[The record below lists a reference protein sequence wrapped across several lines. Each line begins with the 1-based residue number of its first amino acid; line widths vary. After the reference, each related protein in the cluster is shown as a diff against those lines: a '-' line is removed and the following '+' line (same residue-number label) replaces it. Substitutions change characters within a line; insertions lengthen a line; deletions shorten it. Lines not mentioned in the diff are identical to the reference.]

1 MEAMMQTR
9 INCLWLGILLCA
21 LMVWQTSVRA
31 EDSPSLKTFEAVGT
45 VKIQGEKIV
54 DAREAAISLGLAA
67 AVDRAILELIP
78 AETAAANFSAIT
90 ELFYAN
96 VNQFVQ
102 GYKVLAESRGSG
114 FYRVMVQA
122 SVSSGAIQKQLTI
135 AGITLAKKILPSIL
149 LMVSD
154 QRLDSSDAQYWWGPG
169 PAAAKPVA
177 GSLLSRILGE
187 KGYGI
192 IGHEVVIGSDA
203 LVPVYQISNPGNP
216 LVAEIGA
223 KANADMVIAGN
234 ATLLRVPAALETAPK
249 TVKAVMALRAVSSGS
264 GEEIAAV
271 EQTAVAPN
279 AEDPAGIDQ
288 MLETLSRAAG
298 EELSRQM
305 ASAWQKQAHKSA
317 FVELLIE
324 GTSQLGNYS
333 AFRSFLSKVSG
344 VKNVQIKEMKAD
356 KSTLTVEYPN
366 GARQLADALILKT
379 FDGFS
384 ITIPEVTQ
392 NQMKV
397 ILVHGQQ

>member
-1 MEAMMQTR
+1 MMRTK
-9 INCLWLGILLCA
+9 INCLWLGMLLCS
-21 LMVWQTSVRA
+21 LMIWQPVVRG
-31 EDSPSLKTFEAVGT
+31 EDSPSLKTVEAIGT

-54 DAREAAISLGLAA
+54 DAREAAISLALAA

-78 AETAAANFSAIT
+78 AEIAAANFSAIT

-122 SVSSGAIQKQLTI
+122 GVSSGAVQKQLTG
-135 AGITLAKKILPSIL
+135 AGISQEKKILPSIL

-154 QRLDSSDAQYWWGPG
+154 QRLDSPAQYWWGPG
-169 PAAAKPVA
+169 VAAAKPA
-177 GSLLSRILGE
+177 AEPLLSRTLSE
-187 KGYGI
+187 KGFGI
-192 IGHEVVIGSDA
+192 VGHELVGGSEV
-203 LVPVYQISNPGNP
+203 LIPVQQNSNPGKAQ
-216 LVAEIGA
+216 VAEIGA
-223 KANADMVIAGN
+223 RANADMVIAGSV
-234 ATLLRVPAALETAPK
+234 TLQRVPAAQETGPK
-249 TVKAVMALRAVSSGS
+249 SVKIVMALRVVRSGS
-264 GEEIAAV
+264 GEELAAF

-288 MLETLSRAAG
+288 ALATLGKTAG
-298 EELSRQM
+298 EELSKQM
-305 ASAWQKQAHKSA
+305 ASAWQKQTRKSA
-317 FVELLIE
+317 SVEFLIE

-333 AFRSFLSKVSG
+333 AFRSALSKVSG
-344 VKNVQIKEMKAD
+344 VKNIQIKEMKAD

-366 GARQLADALILKT
+366 GARQLADALLLKP